1 MKVMIVGAGGQLGR
15 ALRAQLPED
24 QVIALTH
31 AELDITKFDHVA
43 RTVATFGPNVLI
55 NAAAFNDV
63 DGAESRLTEAF
74 ELNAKGPKNLAMVS
88 RAHGVKLVHVS
99 TDYVFDGK
107 AKEPYDE
114 LSVPN
119 PLSAYGASKLAG
131 EREVANYQPQHYI
144 VRTAWLYHTEGR
156 NFPKTMLSLAG
167 RDSVNVVSDR
177 VGCPTFAPHL
187 ATAILKVIRTDL
199 FGLHH
204 MASQGQAS
212 WYDLTK
218 ELYQASGIQ
227 TQVKPVPATQFPQ
240 AATRPDYSVMTTLR
254 PEELKLPHWKTG
266 LQEFVHKMRVNEQ
279 TSKGREED

>member
-15 ALRAQLPED
+15 ALQAQLNNEA
-24 QVIALTH
+24 IAFTH
-31 AELDITKFDHVA
+31 ADLDITKFDRVA
-43 RTVATFGPNVLI
+43 RTMTTVEPDVLI

-63 DGAESRLTEAF
+63 DGAESKLTEAF

-99 TDYVFDGK
+99 TDYVFDGY

-131 EREVANYQPQHYI
+131 EREVANYQSQHYI

-177 VGCPTFAPHL
+177 FGCPTFAPHL
-187 ATAILKVIRTDL
+187 AAAILKVVKTDL

-204 MASQGQAS
+204 MAGQGQAS

-218 ELYQASGIQ
+218 ELYQAAGIQ
-227 TQVKPVPATQFPQ
+227 TQVNPVPATQFQQ
-240 AATRPDYSVMTTLR
+240 AATRPDYSVLTTLR
-254 PEELKLPHWKTG
+254 PDEFKLPHWKIG
-266 LQEFVHKMRVNEQ
+266 LQEFVQQMRVNEQ
-279 TSKGREED
+279 TLEGGEEN

>member
-1 MKVMIVGAGGQLGR
+1 VLNTTAYHRVDDCETKPDIAYAVNTLAVLNLIRAANDLGAL
-15 ALRAQLPED
+15 
-24 QVIALTH
+24 
-31 AELDITKFDHVA
+31 
-43 RTVATFGPNVLI
+43 
-55 NAAAFNDV
+55 
-63 DGAESRLTEAF
+63 
-74 ELNAKGPKNLAMVS
+74 
-88 RAHGVKLVHVS
+88 LVHIS